1 LFYEEAVMYRLLKCI
16 PLAAISALSLSTPA
30 FTQPSPSQQKPA
42 ADPND
47 RVCEDIVQTGSRIA
61 AKRFCGTRS
70 EWEEKKKQDREA
82 VEKAQLNSC
91 MITHTG
97 ASGKASC

>member
-1 LFYEEAVMYRLLKCI
+1 MYPLFKCI
-16 PLAAISALSLSTPA
+16 RLSAICALSFSTPA
-30 FTQPSPSQQKPA
+30 FAQQTPSQQKPA
-42 ADPND
+42 ADPNE

-61 AKRFCGTRS
+61 TKRFCGTRA

-82 VEKAQLNSC
+82 VEKAQLSSC